1 MCTGRDLSMVSLSSA
16 IGNCIAAHFG
26 CAVDVAF
33 LVAVDMALFPIL
45 VTMDMALFPILDMA
59 LVSNPV
65 RPLQFNFL
73 FLIQFIIKTNAA
85 GSSQNKHSK
94 KQQHRGVAAHGN

>member
-1 MCTGRDLSMVSLSSA
+1 MVSLSSA

-59 LVSNPV
+59 LFPTLLSHYSLISCFSSNLLSKLM
-65 RPLQFNFL
+65 R
-73 FLIQFIIKTNAA
+73 A
-85 GSSQNKHSK
+85 GSNQNKHSK
-94 KQQHRGVAAHGN
+94 KGGVAAHGNL